1 MAPIDF
7 VAEAHQCPA
16 CGGALRVQKS
26 RQRTVVTRAEGAFR
40 VREVLKQC
48 TQNSACPVVG
58 SSELARRVPSRQR
71 YGYDLIVY
79 VGLARYLAGRQ
90 REEIRAELREHDG
103 IELSA
108 GTVSQLC
115 DRFLGCLEA
124 LHRLRVPQLRAA
136 MGGAY
141 PLHLDATCDRG
152 KGGLF
157 VCLDGWRGWVLLA
170 ARIASERQEILRPL
184 VEKTVAWFGEPI
196 ATVRDLGEA
205 GARAVEPLNKRGTPD
220 LVCHYHF
227 LGAVGKQLFDKPY
240 SLLRTVLRTT
250 NLRSDL
256 RACWRELR
264 RYQESR
270 GYEGRF
276 GPGRVRD
283 DLLALVLW
291 LLEAT
296 GTKDS
301 VFPFSL
307 PHLDFVRRCQQAIER
322 AERWVPTPRTQPER
336 RAIGHLAG
344 LVARLERDPR
354 IATTVQRLEQS
365 WQGFCELRDVLR
377 LTNAELPRARNRSRQ
392 PELAALELLRLQEIE
407 QACHQYREQLRQRA
421 ARPVTAPRSSP
432 SAIIL
437 TYLERYGDHLFG
449 HPALRDEH
457 GGVLAVVERTNNP
470 AEHFFG
476 QSKQRLRRRLG
487 RANLGRDLEQ
497 QPAQAALVANLRHP
511 DYVQVLCGTLDQL
524 PQAFAGLTV
533 RGVEMATPLLRD
545 HRDADLQRRVR
556 TLLKGPDKTSVSHL
570 RQPRSHLSS
579 ASATV
584 S

>member
-26 RQRTVVTRAEGAFR
+26 RQRTVVTWAEGAFR
-40 VREVLKQC
+40 AREVLKQC
-48 TQNSACPVVG
+48 TQSAAWPVVG

-71 YGYDLIVY
+71 YGYDLIVQ

-90 REEIRAELREHDG
+90 REEIRAELREQGG
-103 IELSA
+103 IKLSA

-115 DRFLGCLEA
+115 DRFLCCLEA

-136 MGGAY
+136 MGDGY

-170 ARIASERQEILRPL
+170 ARIASERQDILRPL
-184 VEKTVAWFGEPI
+184 VKQTVAWFGEPI

-205 GARAVEPLNKRGTPD
+205 GARAVEPLRKRGIPD

-240 SLLRTVLRTT
+240 ALLRTVLRTT

-264 RYQESR
+264 RYRESR
-270 GYEGRF
+270 DYEGRF

-296 GTKDS
+296 GTYFSRGTFDPLDILS
-301 VFPFSL
+301 IALGVVCAYLVFRF
-307 PHLDFVRRCQQAIER
+307 A
-322 AERWVPTPRTQPER
+322 
-336 RAIGHLAG
+336 
-344 LVARLERDPR
+344 
-354 IATTVQRLEQS
+354 QR
-365 WQGFCELRDVLR
+365 
-377 LTNAELPRARNRSRQ
+377 
-392 PELAALELLRLQEIE
+392 
-407 QACHQYREQLRQRA
+407 
-421 ARPVTAPRSSP
+421 
-432 SAIIL
+432 
-437 TYLERYGDHLFG
+437 GD
-449 HPALRDEH
+449 
-457 GGVLAVVERTNNP
+457 NP
-470 AEHFFG
+470 
-476 QSKQRLRRRLG
+476 
-487 RANLGRDLEQ
+487 
-497 QPAQAALVANLRHP
+497 
-511 DYVQVLCGTLDQL
+511 
-524 PQAFAGLTV
+524 
-533 RGVEMATPLLRD
+533 
-545 HRDADLQRRVR
+545 
-556 TLLKGPDKTSVSHL
+556 
-570 RQPRSHLSS
+570 
-579 ASATV
+579 
-584 S
+584 